1 MNVLGNNIRR
11 LRESSVMSQ
20 DELAEI
26 LNCTRQ
32 TVSNYERG
40 VSEPDL
46 ESIRKMADIFS
57 CDINELI
64 NEENKKDRKIID
76 IMTAGIILVAV
87 GVIFYFIFV
96 GINYKHSTMGGRF
109 NEHFK
114 NIHGED

>member
-1 MNVLGNNIRR
+1 MKKKNNLTIIAIIA
-11 LRESSVMSQ
+11 LVIIVMAIVG
-20 DELAEI
+20 L
-26 LNCTRQ
+26 LF
-32 TVSNYERG
+32 
-40 VSEPDL
+40 
-46 ESIRKMADIFS
+46 M
-57 CDINELI
+57 
-64 NEENKKDRKIID
+64 KIID